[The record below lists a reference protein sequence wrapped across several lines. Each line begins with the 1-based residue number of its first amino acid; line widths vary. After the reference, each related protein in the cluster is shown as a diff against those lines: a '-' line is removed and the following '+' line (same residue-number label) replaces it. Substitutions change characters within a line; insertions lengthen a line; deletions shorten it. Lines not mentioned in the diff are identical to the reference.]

1 MGDTTRVETKILFYK
16 RYEGKAKAI
25 DYVNWAYQKLI
36 DGSSVDSLKTLASFR
51 EPLNQFEVEDY
62 FQRVI
67 KEWKMP
73 VPTHEECAKAYL
85 HHLLR
90 QIVGE
95 DRHVTHIAYEVYEV
109 VREHF
114 NELNVWYDISEMI
127 DEFHC
132 GENRLRGNLTWE
144 QFLSM
149 IKREAEKQLESE
161 FFLQ

>member
-1 MGDTTRVETKILFYK
+1 MDTTILYYK
-16 RYEGKAKAI
+16 RYEGKAKPI
-25 DYVNWAYQKLI
+25 DYVNWAYQKLT
-36 DGSSVDSLKTLASFR
+36 DDSSVNSLKILASFR

-67 KEWKMP
+67 KEWEMP

-85 HHLLR
+85 YHLLR
-90 QIVGE
+90 QILGE
-95 DRHVTHIAYEVYEV
+95 DKHVAHIAYEVYEV

-127 DEFHC
+127 DEFQC
-132 GENRLRGNLTWE
+132 GENRLRENLTWE

-149 IKREAEKQLESE
+149 IKLEAEKQLENE